1 VTKKDSSPH
10 TKSNTAAIVGGIIG
24 GAAAICSVI
33 GIVVFVRRRR
43 RRPRPRSVL
52 SHSSEDVSQVIMT
65 PFNPIP
71 SEATLDAGTWAAQ
84 QPLLPGDREAEMV
97 ALYGLSSTLPAVV
110 QRSRPVAPAPVGL
123 SGKELARLRAE
134 TLSSEQSQNP
144 STSNVSQSTSSP
156 NAVDESSGATS
167 SYDPRRLQ
175 SEVES
180 LRREM
185 DRLRTEGLVVTGA
198 PPSYTEGDG

>member
-1 VTKKDSSPH
+1 M
-10 TKSNTAAIVGGIIG
+10 
-24 GAAAICSVI
+24 I

-43 RRPRPRSVL
+43 RRPRPRSIL
-52 SHSSEDVSQVIMT
+52 SDSSGDVSQVITT

-71 SEATLDAGTWAAQ
+71 SEATLDSGSRVAQ
-84 QPLLPGDREAEMV
+84 QPLLPGDHEAEMV
-97 ALYGLSSTLPAVV
+97 ALHGLSSTLPAVV
-110 QRSRPVAPAPVGL
+110 PRSQPVAPVPVGL

-134 TLSSEQSQNP
+134 ALSSEQSQNP
-144 STSNVSQSTSSP
+144 STSNLSQSTSSP
-156 NAVDESSGATS
+156 NAVNESSGATS

-175 SEVES
+175 SEVDS

-185 DRLRTEGLVVTGA
+185 ERLRTEGLVVTGA